1 MLGRGKIDRFSG
13 MPQGAD
19 VHGVAEPQTSRDVR
33 RPRDDSLPT
42 AVAARRDRDIAMEE
56 SFEESLGTQAPAN
69 RAAGSGHR
77 SMRVAPL
84 ALTYVDV
91 LEESDYEAQVDRT
104 HLAAGLSQITSR
116 LLEQL
121 TSGGGRTRR
130 GDISAADV
138 QRDSH
143 GSRVP
148 LDGSPGVAFSRVI
161 VVSPGSK
168 MLALVSLPVSAHA
181 QEKL

>member
-1 MLGRGKIDRFSG
+1 
-13 MPQGAD
+13 
-19 VHGVAEPQTSRDVR
+19 
-33 RPRDDSLPT
+33 
-42 AVAARRDRDIAMEE
+42 MEE
-56 SFEESLGTQAPAN
+56 SFEESVGTQAPAN
-69 RAAGSGHR
+69 RAAGSGHGSR
-77 SMRVAPL
+77 RVAPI
-84 ALTYVDV
+84 ALDFVDV
-91 LEESDYEAQVDRT
+91 LAESDYEAQVDRS
-104 HLAAGLSQITSR
+104 HLAAGLSQITTR

-130 GDISAADV
+130 GGVSAADV

-161 VVSPGSK
+161 VVSAGSK

-181 QEKL
+181 KEKL

>member
-1 MLGRGKIDRFSG
+1 
-13 MPQGAD
+13 
-19 VHGVAEPQTSRDVR
+19 
-33 RPRDDSLPT
+33 
-42 AVAARRDRDIAMEE
+42 MEE
-56 SFEESLGTQAPAN
+56 SFEQSGETQAPAN

-77 SMRVAPL
+77 SRRVEPV
-84 ALTYVDV
+84 ALDFVDV
-91 LEESDYEAQVDRT
+91 LAESDYEAQVDRT
-104 HLAAGLSQITSR
+104 HLAAGLSQITNR

-130 GDISAADV
+130 GGVSAADV

-148 LDGSPGVAFSRVI
+148 VDKSPSVAFSRVI
-161 VVSPGSK
+161 VVSAESK

-181 QEKL
+181 KEGL